1 MGSVLIAFPSV
12 RAPRKKNFFQDCLD
26 DTIMDGDVQ
35 ACFDAGNSFQQKL
48 NDTLLGLITANN
60 DRKSEIEALRG
71 DHEELKKN
79 HDAFV
84 VTAERENDL
93 RKNEVK
99 SLEERTQKENQARIT
114 DIAKLEG
121 KLDTENAARKT
132 EIANLD
138 GWAKGENDA
147 RKTEIANL
155 DNFAKSENDG
165 RIKDIADINSRMD
178 KENSERSAED
188 KALSDRIDKEIK
200 DRQDAMSGLESRM
213 NEMND
218 NRGAEL
224 DELKTKLMKENAF
237 LKMLASKPMSVCF
250 DAYRT
255 KAYDGGGEENLTFQ
269 GTSVNTG
276 GGMDPDTGIFT
287 CPIGGLYMFVFHV
300 ATHDNKKA
308 LLSIRLNGEEV
319 ASVFDQNHK
328 DNHKNSMAG
337 TNTMLSLKAGDEVV
351 VYAYTGT
358 WLADFAMNHYT
369 HWVGLL
375 LKPSED
381 EVDGFRKSAN
391 DEVDAAN
398 AEAGGTD
405 CKVAN
410 GFIPELKTAV
420 AEHGVAEYK
429 QH

>member
-1 MGSVLIAFPSV
+1 
-12 RAPRKKNFFQDCLD
+12 
-26 DTIMDGDVQ
+26 MDGDVQ

-155 DNFAKSENDG
+155 DNFAKSENDARKSEIEALNNFAKSENDG
-165 RIKDIADINSRMD
+165 RIKDIADINARMD

-224 DELKTKLMKENAF
+224 EELKTRLLKENAF

-269 GTSVNTG
+269 GCSVNTG

-287 CPIGGLYMFVFHV
+287 APIGGLYMFVFHV

-337 TNTMLSLKAGDEVV
+337 TNILINVKAGDEVV

-381 EVDGFRKSAN
+381 EVDGFKKAAS
-391 DEVDAAN
+391 DEVDGVAAAPVEN
-398 AEAGGTD
+398 
-405 CKVAN
+405 
-410 GFIPELKTAV
+410 
-420 AEHGVAEYK
+420 GVAE
-429 QH
+429 